1 MNHRS
6 WIRLHRRCV
15 GFSVWHVRTEQ
26 QNQRASTVLVFS
38 LIKFRLESCVY
49 QYNWR
54 TMHFYAVPVE
64 TVSFKQHIAQI
75 SFMLW
80 FTIKIRLGLLWN
92 NCHLQNHPPFGVS
105 FPTFFHPQHSSE
117 TQTKKKISTCTR
129 LWVGCFVCVTL
140 AHTLSIQSWEIS
152 SYIKSRNV
160 WPAVHLTPIH
170 KFSVE
175 LNKYGRAGT
184 FCKTVLIF
192 YSWVQ
197 RAL

>member
-6 WIRLHRRCV
+6 WIRLHRCCV

-54 TMHFYAVPVE
+54 TMHFYAVPVK

-80 FTIKIRLGLLWN
+80 ITIKIRLGLLGKI
-92 NCHLQNHPPFGVS
+92 CHLQNHPLFCCGFS
-105 FPTFFHPQHSSE
+105 HFFSIHSILQKH
-117 TQTKKKISTCTR
+117 TLKKKKSAHAPGSGLVALCAW
-129 LWVGCFVCVTL
+129 LW
-140 AHTLSIQSWEIS
+140 HTPWAYNPERYRHI
-152 SYIKSRNV
+152 
-160 WPAVHLTPIH
+160 
-170 KFSVE
+170 
-175 LNKYGRAGT
+175 
-184 FCKTVLIF
+184 
-192 YSWVQ
+192 
-197 RAL
+197 